1 MGNWPSSPCYTA
13 QSEHGASISSTNRLT
28 GKPRSA
34 SRAYR
39 SVGLEGV
46 HLHDLRHTGNQL
58 TANAE
63 ANLKELMARMGHGSE
78 RAALIYLH
86 SSRARQR
93 ALTDAVGEAARAEL
107 ARSRPREASTLEGTR
122 RARGRRSR
130 SASIERQGFLPAQ
143 EVRPDR
149 DSNAGPTA

>member
-1 MGNWPSSPCYTA
+1 MGAVVDAHCRIASGYCVGYPNGPGFGHLSSGFLDG
-13 QSEHGASISSTNRLT
+13 Q
-28 GKPRSA
+28 
-34 SRAYR
+34 
-39 SVGLEGV
+39 
-46 HLHDLRHTGNQL
+46 HTGNQL
-58 TANAE
+58 TANAG
-63 ANLKELMARMGHGSE
+63 ANLRELMARMGHDSE

-107 ARSRPREASTLEGTR
+107 ARSRPRNASKLEGTQ
-122 RARGRRSR
+122 RARARHSR
-130 SASIERQGFLPAQ
+130 SASVDRQGFLPAQ